1 MMIVF
6 LVVVIALALLLQKL
20 MAGKDL
26 ELIEAD
32 HRPDAQIVEP
42 DEPFHIQIS
51 LKNKSR
57 RMIPFLRVR
66 ENFEQGIEP
75 LECNEPRDGRGV
87 CHVEFTTWLR
97 SRQSL
102 KRSIPVSI
110 PSRGRYVLR
119 EFQLSTGD
127 FLGLNEQ
134 SKTCGR
140 FHEVVVAPKELAVD
154 RLNDMFGGFMG
165 EVSVNRFIM
174 EDPVLTLGYRE
185 YTGREPMKMISWA
198 QSARTGD
205 LMVKKYDYT
214 LEPTVSV
221 VLNVDT
227 RQPDREELLEIC
239 FSLART
245 VCAMLE
251 QRGVKYSFT
260 SNSILAG
267 APADSGATSE
277 GLGQRHF
284 MGVLE
289 HLGRA
294 TDACKVSMER
304 LLEKEADR
312 GTADGRILITPGG
325 EDEPVRAVNR
335 LREAS
340 GGNLLVLRA
349 EEVASWC

>member
-1 MMIVF
+1 MIAF
-6 LVVVIALALLLQKL
+6 LIILVALALVLQKVL
-20 MAGKDL
+20 IGKDL
-26 ELIEAD
+26 EWIQGD
-32 HRPDAQIVEP
+32 HRPNKQVVDPGEL
-42 DEPFHIQIS
+42 FHVRVS

-57 RMIPFLRVR
+57 RFVPFLRVYER
-66 ENFEQGIEP
+66 FEEGIEP
-75 LECNEPRDGRGV
+75 LECEVSQDVRGA

-97 SRQSL
+97 PRQSL
-102 KRSIPVSI
+102 TREIPAVI
-110 PSRGRYVLR
+110 HRRGRYVLPQ
-119 EFQLSTGD
+119 FQLYSGD

-134 SKTCGR
+134 MKTYGR
-140 FHEVVVAPKELAVD
+140 FHEVVVAPEEIAMEHLS
-154 RLNDMFGGFMG
+154 DMFGGFMG
-165 EVSVNRFIM
+165 EMSVNRFIL

-185 YTGREPMKMISWA
+185 YTGREPMKMISWS

-214 LEPTVSV
+214 MEPTVAV
-221 VLNVDT
+221 VLNVDSGQT
-227 RQPDREELLEIC
+227 DLTQQLEVC

-245 VCAMLE
+245 VCSLLE

-267 APADSGATSE
+267 AASDPGSTSE

-294 TDACKVSMER
+294 TYTYNVSMER
-304 LLEKEADR
+304 LLEKEANR
-312 GTADGRILITPGG
+312 GTAAGRILITPGG
-325 EDEPVRAVNR
+325 EEEPVRALNR

-340 GGNLLVLRA
+340 SGNLLVLRA
-349 EEVASWC
+349 SEVVQW

>member
-1 MMIVF
+1 MMVIF
-6 LVVVIALALLLQKL
+6 LIVVVALALLLQKFL
-20 MAGKDL
+20 MGKDL

-32 HRPDAQIVEP
+32 HCPDTQIVEP
-42 DEPFHIQIS
+42 DEPFHIQVL

-57 RMIPFLRVR
+57 RIIPFLRVR
-66 ENFEQGIEP
+66 ESFEQGIDP
-75 LECNEPRDGRGV
+75 IGCSEPRDGRGV
-87 CHVEFTTWLR
+87 CHVGFTTWLR

-102 KRSIPVSI
+102 KRSIPVSV
-110 PSRGRYVLR
+110 SARGRYVLR

-127 FLGLNEQ
+127 FLGLQEQ

-140 FHEVVVAPKELAVD
+140 FHEVVAAPRELAVE

-227 RQPDREELLEIC
+227 QSPESEELLETC

-251 QRGVKYSFT
+251 RRGVKYSFT

-267 APADSGATSE
+267 APFDSGATSE

-294 TDACKVSMER
+294 TATCKISMER
-304 LLEKEADR
+304 LLEKEACR

-325 EDEPVRAVNR
+325 ENESVRAVNR
-335 LREAS
+335 LREAA

-349 EEVASWC
+349 AEVASW